1 MVDITDQLENLTES
15 LWVAVIIKGCKHLI
29 TKIRAT
35 FAHGKSQE
43 IIIKI
48 VQLINEKLKNIN
60 HT

>member
-1 MVDITDQLENLTES
+1 M
-15 LWVAVIIKGCKHLI
+15 IIKGCKHLI